1 MGAGIQSRPED
12 PWGGAKK
19 KKKKK
24 KQRSWI
30 YFSKEGNIYI
40 DVQQAYEKMFNIT
53 KSGKCKSK
61 PQRHI
66 TSHLLQWLLWKR
78 QKKKKIVLEM
88 KGTLVHFWWECKLV
102 KLLGKMVQRFFKK
115 LRIEWS
121 YDPAMPI
128 NEYLSK
134 YQNNNL
140 KRYMHPNVHHSSIH
154 NRQDMETI

>member
-1 MGAGIQSRPED
+1 M
-12 PWGGAKK
+12 KK
-19 KKKKK
+19 CSTSLN
-24 KQRSWI
+24 Q
-30 YFSKEGNIYI
+30 GNVNQNHSDTSPHTCYNGY
-40 DVQQAYEKMFNIT
+40 YEKD
-53 KSGKCKSK
+53 
-61 PQRHI
+61 QE
-66 TSHLLQWLLWKR
+66 
-78 QKKKKIVLEM
+78 KKIVLEM

-140 KRYMHPNVHHSSIH
+140 KRYMHPYVHHSSIH